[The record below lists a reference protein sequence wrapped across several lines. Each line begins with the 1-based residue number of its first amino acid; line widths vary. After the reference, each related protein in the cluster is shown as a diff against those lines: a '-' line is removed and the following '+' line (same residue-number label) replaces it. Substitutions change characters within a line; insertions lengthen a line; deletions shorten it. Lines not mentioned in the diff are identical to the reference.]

1 MTLNSTITA
10 TSTMESVVTYL
21 FPDLCQKARMPAK
34 SAVYKTASG
43 FRPDDTA
50 RAGSC
55 RCSRRT
61 NRAWDYGRDETQA
74 QNQPRQLEE
83 SVFAVQESAYGQQ
96 RQRDQH
102 SSENLQSGA
111 ERDPR

>member
-1 MTLNSTITA
+1 MILHGQDR
-10 TSTMESVVTYL
+10 VDV
-21 FPDLCQKARMPAK
+21 
-34 SAVYKTASG
+34 AVE
-43 FRPDDTA
+43 
-50 RAGSC
+50 
-55 RCSRRT
+55 RT
-61 NRAWDYGRDETQA
+61 GRGTYGRDETQA

>member
-1 MTLNSTITA
+1 MG
-10 TSTMESVVTYL
+10 
-21 FPDLCQKARMPAK
+21 P
-34 SAVYKTASG
+34 
-43 FRPDDTA
+43 
-50 RAGSC
+50 
-55 RCSRRT
+55 
-61 NRAWDYGRDETQA
+61 YGRDETQA

-102 SSENLQSGA
+102 SAENLQSGA